1 MGKINCI
8 NLWPTNFCMKTNK
21 AGIQGLLLI
30 VFSLL
35 LTVIGTL
42 LWVWISP
49 FVATVMGIPAVSWTG
64 SLNYLKGLQLVSSVT
79 TFLLPPVLLAYV
91 LGQKVSSMLQFHRVK
106 SVAFWLLVIV
116 SMLVAQPFINW
127 LGDWNSRLSLP
138 VWLSG
143 VEHWMKNMEQQNE
156 TLVNRFLAVHSM
168 QGLFFNVLLIAV
180 IPAFAEEFFF
190 RGVIQRLFA
199 KKMNIHFAIWLTA
212 FVFSAVHVEFYGFV
226 PRLLLGAY
234 LGYLFVWSGSIWI
247 PVLAHFVNNFLGVL
261 IGYWVAN
268 YSGYSYLDRIGIGHF
283 AWLSVVSV
291 LLFAVLVW
299 LITKQNKDSCV

>member
-1 MGKINCI
+1 
-8 NLWPTNFCMKTNK
+8 
-21 AGIQGLLLI
+21 LI
-30 VFSLL
+30 AFSLL
-35 LTVIGTL
+35 LTVTGTL

-49 FVATVMGIPAVSWTG
+49 FIAAVMRIPVVSWTG

-79 TFLLPPVLLAYV
+79 MFLLPPVLLAYV

-106 SVAFWLLVIV
+106 SVTFWLLVIV

-143 VEHWMKNMEQQNE
+143 VEHLMKSMEQQNE

-168 QGLFFNVLLIAV
+168 QGLFFNVLLVAV

-190 RGVIQRLFA
+190 RGVVQRLFA
-199 KKMNIHFAIWLTA
+199 KKMNIHLAIWLTA
-212 FVFSAVHVEFYGFV
+212 FIFSAVHVEFYGFV
-226 PRLLLGAY
+226 PRMLLGAY
-234 LGYLFVWSGSIWI
+234 LGYLLVWSGSIWM

-261 IGYWVAN
+261 TGYWVAN
-268 YSGYSYLDRIGIGHF
+268 YSGYSYLDHIGIGHF
-283 AWLSVVSV
+283 AWLSVVGV

-299 LITKQNKDSCV
+299 FIPKQNKNNCV